1 MVKLLSMAT
10 AAGVGFL
17 AAVACASAAVGPTG
31 DAVRNGTWGATGVV
45 LEVTSTGA
53 KIEYDCGRGT
63 LDQPLTLDRNGK
75 FSVTGQHFRE
85 GGPARSD
92 DTGQPAR
99 YDGVVNGDEMT
110 LTVTLTDAKT
120 TFGTYSLAFGHAPML
135 RKCL

>member
-31 DAVRNGTWGATGVV
+31 DAARNGTWGATGVV
-45 LEVTSTGA
+45 LEVTSSGA

-75 FSVTGQHFRE
+75 FSVTGRHFRE
-85 GGPARSD
+85 GGPARRD
-92 DTGQPAR
+92 DPGQPAR
-99 YDGVVNGDEMT
+99 YDGIVSGDEMA
-110 LTVTLTDAKT
+110 LTVTLTDART
-120 TFGTYSLAFGHAPML
+120 TLGTFSLAFG
-135 RKCL
+135 RS